1 MASLFSAIFNHSI
14 FSLLQF
20 VAINKA
26 VSIVFMLT
34 LTSMKTCVET
44 AVVNVE
50 DIAEVKPQTILTLI
64 DTNDD
69 GIKPQDDNIL
79 YHDDDTIKKNTHRQS
94 KSKNGRN
101 QRRRMPS
108 DRKHGNR
115 RSRNRQSKN
124 RNHKIRESLGLRRR
138 SCPATTSY
146 VFKTEAED
154 IFGNIVE
161 VHPVIH
167 VGSLTISQYFYESYC
182 HEEECMCRGA
192 ESTRFESS
200 CETTHSYTYARVVK
214 NGEAGWTYIK
224 VRSGCSCVIREKSVS
239 RSNLLE
245 ML

>member
-1 MASLFSAIFNHSI
+1 MSSLFSAILNHCI
-14 FSLLQF
+14 VSLFQF
-20 VAINKA
+20 VTINEA
-26 VSIVFMLT
+26 VSIVLMVT

-44 AVVNVE
+44 AAVNVE
-50 DIAEVKPQTILTLI
+50 DIEEVKPQTILTLV

-69 GIKPQDDNIL
+69 GIRSPDDNIL
-79 YHDDDTIKKNTHRQS
+79 YIDDDTIKKNTHRQS
-94 KSKNGRN
+94 KSKDGRN
-101 QRRRMPS
+101 QRRRKSS
-108 DRKHGNR
+108 DRKQGNR

-124 RNHKIRESLGLRRR
+124 RKYKVRDSLGLRRR

-167 VGSLTISQYFYESYC
+167 VGSLTINQYFYESYC
-182 HEEECMCRGA
+182 HKEECMCRGA

-224 VRSGCSCVIREKSVS
+224 VRSGCSCVIREKAMSKT
-239 RSNLLE
+239 NLLE